1 MEIKYDVGKKVIILS
16 NQVKRSLDRA
26 AEDSGITGVQARVL
40 GILSEAQKNNGDV
53 FQKDIEE
60 KLQIRRSSVT
70 GILQLMEK
78 KGLISRES
86 VSYDARLK
94 KIMIT
99 KAAMKLEDHLYENIF
114 IFEEN
119 LIRGVSNKDLKTF
132 LSVMDML
139 SRNINVK

>member
-1 MEIKYDVGKKVIILS
+1 MDIKYDIGKKIIILS

-40 GILSEAQKNNGDV
+40 GILGEAKKNNRDV

-70 GILQLMEK
+70 GVLQLMEK

-86 VSYDARLK
+86 VPYDARLK
-94 KIMIT
+94 KIMLT
-99 KAAMKLEDHLYENIF
+99 KEAMKLEDHLHENIF
-114 IFEEN
+114 VFEEN
-119 LIRGVSNKDLKTF
+119 LIKDVTTEDLET
-132 LSVMDML
+132 LIRVMETL
-139 SRNINVK
+139 SRNMN

>member
-1 MEIKYDVGKKVIILS
+1 MDIKYDIGKKIIILS

-40 GILSEAQKNNGDV
+40 GILGEAQKNNRDV

-60 KLQIRRSSVT
+60 KLRIRRSSVT

-86 VSYDARLK
+86 VPYDARLK
-94 KIMIT
+94 KIMLT
-99 KAAMKLEDHLYENIF
+99 KEAMKLEDHLHDNIYR
-114 IFEEN
+114 FEEK
-119 LIRGVSNKDLKTF
+119 LTKDVTTEDLET
-132 LSVMDML
+132 LLRVMDTL
-139 SRNINVK
+139 SKNMN

>member
-1 MEIKYDVGKKVIILS
+1 MMEIKYDVGKKVIVLS

-40 GILSEAQKNNGDV
+40 GILAEAQKNNGDV

-86 VSYDARLK
+86 VPYDARLK
-94 KIMIT
+94 KIGIT
-99 KAAMKLEDHLYENIF
+99 KEAKKLGDHLHENIY
-114 IFEEN
+114 IFEQN
-119 LIRGVSNKDLKTF
+119 LIKGISNKDLETF
-132 LSVMDML
+132 LSVINIL
-139 SRNINVK
+139 SRNING